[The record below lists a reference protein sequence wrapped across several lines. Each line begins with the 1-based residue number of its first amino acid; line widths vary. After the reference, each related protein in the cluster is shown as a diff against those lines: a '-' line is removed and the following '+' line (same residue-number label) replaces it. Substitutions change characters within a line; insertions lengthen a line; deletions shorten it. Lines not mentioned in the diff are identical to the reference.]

1 MGVVHTRATSSRRRR
16 PSAPAVASAST
27 SSSSPAGSPPRWTG
41 SPASDA
47 PAAYPSA
54 CLGQAP
60 APGRRCW
67 WLPTGRPRWLRWS
80 PVVGDPTWLG
90 PSLVGS
96 GRPRCWWSAAATGPC
111 WRASGRPGE
120 AGRPGPAGGRARRQ
134 SPVPGA
140 RCPGARCR
148 AGRRLIPRTSGRGPR
163 LRLERLYR
171 QAAAQGRTGS
181 VIELRALQALAL
193 NAIGD
198 QAGALAALA
207 EALALAGAEGYVR
220 VFVDEGTPMAHLL
233 GRLAGAQRAGQVVL
247 PASVPP
253 HYLDRLMRA
262 FQRGGRRPAPPAT
275 RGAAGVEGLVEP
287 LSDRERQVLGL
298 LAAGRSN
305 QQIADELVVALGTVK
320 STSATSSTA
329 GGSQPHP
336 GGRPRPS
343 AGAAALRVP
352 A

>member
-41 SPASDA
+41 SPASGA

-54 CLGQAP
+54 CLGRAP

-148 AGRRLIPRTSGRGPR
+148 AGRRLIPRTSGRRPR
-163 LRLERLYR
+163 LPLERLYR

-207 EALALAGAEGYVR
+207 EALALAGA
-220 VFVDEGTPMAHLL
+220 
-233 GRLAGAQRAGQVVL
+233 QRTGQVVL

-287 LSDRERQVLGL
+287 LSDRERPVLGL